1 MKLGAMVGMRD
12 DPDAFAAQARR
23 LEDAGVEY
31 LWTGEAYS
39 ADAVST
45 MGFLAAVTKKAQIG
59 SSILPLYSRTP
70 TLLAM
75 TAVGLDRLSGGRS
88 ILGLGASGPQ
98 VIEGFHGVP
107 YDAPVGRTKEIIEI
121 CRMVWRRDR
130 VVHDGASYHMPLPPG
145 QGTGL
150 GKALK
155 LMDHPVRERIPIYVA
170 SLGPKNVEMTA
181 ELAEGWLPLHYWPE
195 RAGELWRPSLE
206 AGQAKRSADLP
217 PLEIVAGGSLAI
229 GDDVEALR
237 ERDRP
242 MLTLYFGGM
251 GAKGKNFYNDVLK
264 RYGYEHEAER
274 IQDLYLGGDRKG
286 AAALVPD
293 ELVAGVSLIGD
304 AGFVKDRIAAFR
316 DSGVTIL
323 NVHPVGPHGLGDVE
337 TIAGW
342 LSARRPRRPH
352 SDQRHAELSARACCS
367 CSQSRGARPST
378 AAASASKRRTSSIR
392 SAIAPGNRRCSW

>member
-23 LEDAGVEY
+23 LEDAGVDY

-45 MGFLAAVTKKAQIG
+45 MGFLAAVTKTAQIG

-75 TAVGLDRLSGGRS
+75 TAVGLDKLSGGRS

-130 VVHDGASYHMPLPPG
+130 VVHDGASYQMPLPPG

-206 AGQAKRSADLP
+206 AGRARRSRPTCRPSRSWRVGRSRSATTSRP
-217 PLEIVAGGSLAI
+217 PGTGPT
-229 GDDVEALR
+229 DVDPLLRRHGRQGQEFLQRSPQALR
-237 ERDRP
+237 LR
-242 MLTLYFGGM
+242 
-251 GAKGKNFYNDVLK
+251 
-264 RYGYEHEAER
+264 
-274 IQDLYLGGDRKG
+274 
-286 AAALVPD
+286 
-293 ELVAGVSLIGD
+293 
-304 AGFVKDRIAAFR
+304 
-316 DSGVTIL
+316 
-323 NVHPVGPHGLGDVE
+323 
-337 TIAGW
+337 
-342 LSARRPRRPH
+342 ARRPSGSRTSTSR
-352 SDQRHAELSARACCS
+352 ATARAPPRS
-367 CSQSRGARPST
+367 CPTNSSRACPSSATPASSRT
-378 AAASASKRRTSSIR
+378 ASPPTGTAGSPS
-392 SAIAPGNRRCSW
+392 

>member
-1 MKLGAMVGMRD
+1 MKLGATVGMRD
-12 DPDAFAAQARR
+12 DPEGFAAQARR

-31 LWTGEAYS
+31 LWTGEAYT

-75 TAVGLDRLSGGRS
+75 TAVGLDKLSGGRS

-107 YDAPVGRTKEIIEI
+107 YDAPLGRTREIIDI

-130 VVHDGASYHMPLPPG
+130 LVHDGASYHMPLPEG

-155 LMDHPVRERIPIYVA
+155 IMDHPVRERIPIYVA

-195 RAGELWRPSLE
+195 QAHALWRTSLE
-206 AGQAKRSADLP
+206 SGRAKRDADMP

-229 GDDVEALR
+229 GDDVANLR
-237 ERDRP
+237 DRDRP
-242 MLTLYFGGM
+242 MLALYFGGM

-264 RYGYEHEAER
+264 RYGYEREAEQ

-293 ELVAGVSLIGD
+293 DLVAGMSLVGD
-304 AGFVKDRIAAFR
+304 AGFVKDRVAAYQ
-316 DSGVTIL
+316 DSGVTVL
-323 NVHPVGPHGLGDVE
+323 NVQAVGPNGLQDVE

-342 LSARRPRRPH
+342 L
-352 SDQRHAELSARACCS
+352 
-367 CSQSRGARPST
+367 
-378 AAASASKRRTSSIR
+378 
-392 SAIAPGNRRCSW
+392 